1 MFTVSMLAEMTGSNR
16 QYLSRKIKKMVE
28 DPQIGLCA
36 TMRSNKEGYR
46 ISEQEVLRCF
56 DNISPQQIQAY
67 KMQHLGEFTG
77 VRMLTQES
85 QTKQRPLM
93 EENDLLIEWRIQ
105 IAAAAPNKKYSPEMY
120 AYLENQLKQ
129 IQKLK
134 DEKLKELACLEHLV
148 ENAERAISDIQ
159 YRLKDWPKE

>member
-36 TMRSNKEGYR
+36 TIRSNKEGYR
-46 ISEQEVLRCF
+46 ISEKEVLRCF

-67 KMQHLGEFTG
+67 KKQQMGEFTG
-77 VRMLTQES
+77 VHMLTQEP
-85 QTKQRPLM
+85 QTQQRPLM

-105 IAAAAPNKKYSPEMY
+105 IAAAAPNKKYSSEMY
-120 AYLENQLKQ
+120 AYLEDQLVR

-134 DEKLKELACLEHLV
+134 DEKLKELARLEHLV
-148 ENAERAISDIQ
+148 ENAERTISDIQ
-159 YRLKDWPKE
+159 LRLKDWPKE